1 MRFWMRGKIF
11 LLAAGALLSS
21 PTYGQSYN
29 GFATQPEYDFSTSN
43 MSWAYGADPS
53 YSAARVL
60 ARLRDLCGSTKRYD
74 QYYCKRGMKVLN
86 KAYAEYKLRM
96 AAKAAAVE

>member
-1 MRFWMRGKIF
+1 MRIKAF
-11 LLAAGALLSS
+11 LLVAGALLSS
-21 PTYGQSYN
+21 PTYAQSYN
-29 GFATQPEYDFSTSN
+29 GFVTQPEYDFSSST

-60 ARLRDLCGSTKRYD
+60 ARLRDLCASSKRYD
-74 QYYCKRGMKVLN
+74 QYYCARGMKVLN